1 MNDAVASEDL
11 LPRAQETRSYLR
23 ETAQPI
29 YSALLILPF
38 LVVYELGLIFLRSDV
53 INGGDAILLNLGG
66 PLMRMM
72 GMQASLVS
80 LLVLG
85 VYLIVLQFKKS
96 GSLSIRPS
104 SLGVAFMESMLY
116 GLLLFTL
123 LGLLVKHLPGASTEA
138 PRPRTMAGVLANSN
152 DRPEAATASTT
163 APVSA
168 SANKHLYQPGLKD
181 FVLYCGAGIYEELV
195 FRVLLLGLLMLV
207 FTKLF
212 HMEHAYAAVWST
224 IMGAVIFSAFHH
236 IGGERFAL
244 NPFSQRVFAG
254 VFFSALYLTRSFGVA
269 AASHAFYDIF
279 VGLQALQMSYS
290 NN

>member
-1 MNDAVASEDL
+1 MSAVATQNA
-11 LPRAQETRSYLR
+11 LPQVQESRGYLR
-23 ETAQPI
+23 ETAQPV
-29 YSALLILPF
+29 YTAMLVLPF
-38 LVVYELGLIFLRSDV
+38 LVVYELGLIFLKSNV

-66 PLMRMM
+66 PIMSLL
-72 GMQASLVS
+72 GMHGSLVS
-80 LLVLG
+80 LLVLAC
-85 VYLIVLQFKKS
+85 YFIVLQLRKS
-96 GSLSIRPS
+96 GSLSIRPAI
-104 SLGVAFMESMLY
+104 LGVLFLECMLY

-123 LGLLVKHLPGASTEA
+123 LGLLVKHLPGASIESQRPQTMASAAAAASGEKQPRASGEA
-138 PRPRTMAGVLANSN
+138 PLA
-152 DRPEAATASTT
+152 AAASR
-163 APVSA
+163 S
-168 SANKHLYQPGLKD
+168 SYNPGLRD

-224 IMGAVIFSAFHH
+224 LFGAVIFSAFHH

-254 VFFSALYLTRSFGVA
+254 VFFSALYFTRSFGVA

-279 VGLQALQMSYS
+279 VGLQAVQQNYS
-290 NN
+290 S

>member
-1 MNDAVASEDL
+1 MNAVATEDI
-11 LPRAQETRSYLR
+11 LPQAQETRSYLR

-38 LVVYELGLIFLRSDV
+38 LVIYELGLIFLRSDV

-66 PLMRMM
+66 PLMRLI
-72 GMQASLVS
+72 GVHASLMS

-85 VYLIVLQFKKS
+85 SYLILLQLKKS
-96 GSLSIRPS
+96 GNLAVRVS
-104 SLGVAFMESMLY
+104 SLGVAFLECMLY

-138 PRPRTMAGVLANSN
+138 PRARTMAGVSDVRAE
-152 DRPEAATASTT
+152 RTETPPMHA
-163 APVSA
+163 A
-168 SANKHLYQPGLKD
+168 SARQMYQPGLRD

-224 IMGAVIFSAFHH
+224 MVGAVIFSAFHH

-254 VFFSALYLTRSFGVA
+254 VFFSALYFTRSFGVA

-279 VGLQALQMSYS
+279 VGLQALQMSVS
-290 NN
+290 NS

>member
-1 MNDAVASEDL
+1 MNAVATEDL
-11 LPRAQETRSYLR
+11 LPQAQETRSYLR

-66 PLMRMM
+66 PLMRML
-72 GMQASLVS
+72 GMHGSLVS

-85 VYLIVLQFKKS
+85 IYFVVLQFKKS
-96 GSLSIRPS
+96 GSLLIRPS
-104 SLGVAFMESMLY
+104 SLGVAFLECMLY

-138 PRPRTMAGVLANSN
+138 PRPRTMASAVVN
-152 DRPEAATASTT
+152 DRIEAASATS
-163 APVSA
+163 PVA
-168 SANKHLYQPGLKD
+168 AAANRQVYQPGLKD

-224 IMGAVIFSAFHH
+224 VIGAVIFSAFHH

-254 VFFSALYLTRSFGVA
+254 VFFSALYFTRSFGVA

-279 VGLQALQMSYS
+279 VGLQALQINYS
-290 NN
+290 NS